1 MVAIGRNVPLEP
13 HKRPFVLIRRVGSIG
28 DDIPSKRICFLWGVI
43 GCMALKTLRCCGG
56 ASSPEQGSVLRGIHP
71 TNSHKKH
78 TRLLRGLSLMN
89 AMRRR
94 ARLCLAWVSRGPY
107 LAAAAM
113 VGLVAAPTAVDYC
126 SPGGDPNKL
135 GIDRKLFLR
144 TIDFF

>member
-56 ASSPEQGSVLRGIHP
+56 ASSPEQRSVLRAINP
-71 TNSHKKH
+71 TTPHKKH
-78 TRLLRGLSLMN
+78 IRLLGGLSPIDPT
-89 AMRRR
+89 RRR
-94 ARLCLAWVSRGPY
+94 ARLCLALVSRGPFPP
-107 LAAAAM
+107 AAVM
-113 VGLVAAPTAVDYC
+113 VGLVVAPTAVDYC
-126 SPGGDPNKL
+126 SPGGNPNKL

-144 TIDFF
+144 TIAFF